1 MQAGIAIAIARR
13 RCGSHTAST
22 VTLTTGCS
30 VVGDHLGAGANEGG
44 NFGDVEVVQSGIHL
58 VEDEK
63 GGGAEAGE
71 RGMTGSKEGG
81 REEKNGVE
89 GLRTKLLVQ

>member
-13 RCGSHTAST
+13 RCGSRTAGT
-22 VTLTTGCS
+22 VALAACCS
-30 VVGDHLGAGANEGG
+30 AAGDHLGAGANEGG